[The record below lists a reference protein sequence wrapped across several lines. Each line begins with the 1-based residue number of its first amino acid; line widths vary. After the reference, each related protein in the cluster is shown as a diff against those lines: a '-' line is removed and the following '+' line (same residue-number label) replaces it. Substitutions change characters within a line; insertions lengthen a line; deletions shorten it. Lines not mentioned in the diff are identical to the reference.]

1 MERLAHLEYLQSRF
15 PGWSPLATKR
25 LTQQVGVVFSFDAE
39 LEVRIGDW
47 PSTPAA
53 GSCVSNCVSQATN
66 HLFSPTGRFIESS
79 TSDPPSPVIGNAG
92 TGPVAIN
99 GRCGNQYSGAPE
111 K

>member
-1 MERLAHLEYLQSRF
+1 MERPAPPEDLQGRF
-15 PGWSPLATKR
+15 PGCTPLAAMR
-25 LTQQVGVVFSFDAE
+25 PTQQPGVVFSFDAE

-47 PSTPAA
+47 PSTPAT
-53 GSCVSNCVSQATN
+53 S

-92 TGPVAIN
+92 TGPMALN
-99 GRCGNQYSGAPE
+99 GRGGNQYSGAPE